1 MCLYLVFQNY
11 FICLI
16 ESISRYQLPDLTMNR
31 LNKNVLSKLPQ
42 DVILPRYNREQLA
55 PGIVH
60 LGIGAFHR
68 AHQAFYTEA
77 ALNQFGGNW
86 GIIGS
91 SLRSASV
98 RDQLVPQDCLYTLVE
113 RSGDGEKMQVIGAV
127 TDTLVGP
134 ENPPAL
140 VAAIAQPNIKIVSL
154 TITEKGYCHDPATG
168 NLNTSHPDIVHD
180 LQQLD
185 SPVSAIGFIVA
196 ALKHRFESHQKA
208 FTVMSCDNLPNNGEV
223 LEKVVLQFAREI
235 SPALADWIKANATFP
250 GTMIDRIV
258 PATTDDDRREIEAR
272 LGVRDEGMVVC
283 EPFSQWVVED
293 KFADGRPAWEKVGVL
308 LVKDVRVFEKIKLR
322 LLNGAHSTMAYTGY
336 LSGLHYI
343 SEVMEQ
349 PALVNLVK
357 TYMAREAGET
367 VSAPQ
372 GFDIEAYK
380 QQLLDRFSNK
390 ALKHRT
396 WQIAMDGSQKLPQ
409 RLLEPLREQL
419 AANGHIDILCLGVA
433 AWIRYVSG
441 VDEHGNAIEV
451 SDPLAEELRAAC
463 DAHQGNP
470 AGMVKAIVSIQK
482 VFGTDLIDQPRFIQ
496 ATTQWLERFYNQG
509 VLASIR
515 QSFL

>member
-1 MCLYLVFQNY
+1 
-11 FICLI
+11 
-16 ESISRYQLPDLTMNR
+16 MNR
-31 LNKNVLSKLPQ
+31 LNKNLLSQLPKDVALPTYEREKL
-42 DVILPRYNREQLA
+42 VA
-55 PGIVH
+55 GIVH

-77 ALNQFGGNW
+77 VLNQFGGDW

-113 RSGDGEKMQVIGAV
+113 RSGEGEKLQVIGAV

-134 ENPPAL
+134 ENPAAL
-140 VAAIAQPNIKIVSL
+140 VATIAQPTIKIVSL
-154 TITEKGYCHDPATG
+154 TVTEKGYCHDPATG
-168 NLNTSHPDIVHD
+168 NLNEAHPDIIHD
-180 LQQLD
+180 LQHLEA
-185 SPVSAIGFIVA
+185 PVSAIGFIVA
-196 ALKHRFESHQKA
+196 ALKQRFEKNQKA
-208 FTVMSCDNLPNNGEV
+208 FTALSCDNLPNNGEV
-223 LEKVVLQFAREI
+223 LEKVVLQFAQKI

-250 GTMIDRIV
+250 STMIDRIV
-258 PATTDDDRREIEAR
+258 PATTDDDRRDIENR
-272 LGVRDEGMVVC
+272 LGARDEGMVVC

-293 KFADGRPAWEKVGVL
+293 KFADGRPEWEKVGVL

-336 LSGLHYI
+336 LSGFQYI

-349 PALVNLVK
+349 PAFVKLVT

-367 VSAPQ
+367 VAAPA

-380 QQLLDRFSNK
+380 QQLRDRFSNK

-409 RLLEPLREQL
+409 RLLETLREQL
-419 AANGHIDILCLGVA
+419 KGNGNIDILCLGVA

-441 VDEHGNAIEV
+441 VDEQGQAIEV
-451 SDPLAEELRAAC
+451 SDPLAKELRAAC
-463 DAHQGNP
+463 DANQGNP
-470 AGMVKAIVSIQK
+470 AGMVKAVASIQK
-482 VFGTDLIDQPRFIQ
+482 VFGTDLIDEPRFIQ
-496 ATTQWLERFYNQG
+496 TTTQWLERFYSKG
-509 VLASIR
+509 VLVSIKE
-515 QSFL
+515 SFQ

>member
-1 MCLYLVFQNY
+1 
-11 FICLI
+11 
-16 ESISRYQLPDLTMNR
+16 MNR
-31 LNKNVLSKLPQ
+31 LNKNLLSQLPE
-42 DVILPRYNREQLA
+42 DVALPEYNRDQLVS
-55 PGIVH
+55 GIVH

-77 ALNQFGGNW
+77 VLNQFGGDW

-91 SLRSASV
+91 SLRSAGV

-113 RSGDGEKMQVIGAV
+113 RSGDGEKLQIIGAV

-134 ENPPAL
+134 ENPAAL
-140 VAAIAQPNIKIVSL
+140 VSIIAQPNIKIVSL
-154 TITEKGYCHDPATG
+154 TVTEKGYCHDPATG
-168 NLNTSHPDIVHD
+168 NLNEAHPDITHD
-180 LQQLD
+180 LQNPD
-185 SPVSAIGFIVA
+185 KPVSAIGFIVA
-196 ALKHRFESHQKA
+196 ALQQRYEKKQKA
-208 FTVMSCDNLPNNGEV
+208 FTVLSCDNLPNNGEV
-223 LEKVVLQFAREI
+223 LEKVVLQFAQKI
-235 SPALADWIKANATFP
+235 SPALAAWIKTHATFP
-250 GTMIDRIV
+250 STMIDRIV
-258 PATTDDDRREIEAR
+258 PATTDDDRRDIEAR

-293 KFADGRPAWEKVGVL
+293 KFADGRPGWEKVGVL

-336 LSGLHYI
+336 LSGFQYI

-349 PALVNLVK
+349 PAFVNLIK

-367 VSAPQ
+367 IIAPA

-380 QQLLDRFSNK
+380 QQLRDRFSNK

-409 RLLEPLREQL
+409 RLLETLREQL
-419 AANGHIDILCLGVA
+419 AGNGNVDILCLGVA

-441 VDEHGNAIEV
+441 VDEKGQAIEV
-451 SDPLAEELRAAC
+451 SDPLAPELRAAC
-463 DAHQGNP
+463 DANQGNP

-482 VFGTDLIDQPRFIQ
+482 VFGTDLINEPRFIQ
-496 ATTQWLERFYNQG
+496 TTTQWLERFYNKG
-509 VLASIR
+509 VLASI
-515 QSFL
+515 QKSFQ

>member
-1 MCLYLVFQNY
+1 
-11 FICLI
+11 
-16 ESISRYQLPDLTMNR
+16 MNR
-31 LNKNVLSKLPQ
+31 LNKNLLSQLPQ
-42 DVILPRYNREQLA
+42 DIALPKYNRNELI

-77 ALNQFGGNW
+77 VLNQSGGNW

-113 RSGDGEKMQVIGAV
+113 RSGDGEKLQIIGAV

-134 ENPPAL
+134 ENPAAL
-140 VAAIAQPNIKIVSL
+140 VSTIAQPTIKIVSL
-154 TITEKGYCHDPATG
+154 TVTEKGYCHDPATG
-168 NLNTSHPDIVHD
+168 NLNETHPDIIHD
-180 LQQLD
+180 LQNLEK
-185 SPVSAIGFIVA
+185 PVSAIGFIVA
-196 ALKHRFESHQKA
+196 ALKQRYENKQKA
-208 FTVMSCDNLPNNGEV
+208 FTALSCDNLPNNGEV
-223 LEKVVLQFAREI
+223 LEKVVLQFAQKI

-250 GTMIDRIV
+250 STMIDRIV
-258 PATTDDDRREIEAR
+258 PATTDDDRHDIEAR

-293 KFADGRPAWEKVGVL
+293 KFADGRPEWEKAGVL

-336 LSGLHYI
+336 LSGFQYI

-349 PALVNLVK
+349 PAFVNLVK

-367 VSAPQ
+367 VTAPA

-380 QQLLDRFSNK
+380 QQLRDRFSNK

-409 RLLEPLREQL
+409 RLLETLREQL
-419 AANGHIDILCLGVA
+419 AGNGNIDILCLGIA

-441 VDEHGNAIEV
+441 VDEQGQAIEV
-451 SDPLAEELRAAC
+451 SDPLAKELRAAC
-463 DAHQGNP
+463 DANSGNP
-470 AGMVKAIVSIQK
+470 AAMVKAIVGIQK
-482 VFGTDLIDQPRFIQ
+482 VFGTDLINEPRFVET
-496 ATTQWLERFYNQG
+496 TTQWLEKFYTKG
-509 VLASIR
+509 VLASI
-515 QSFL
+515 QESFQ

>member
-1 MCLYLVFQNY
+1 
-11 FICLI
+11 
-16 ESISRYQLPDLTMNR
+16 MNR
-31 LNKNVLSKLPQ
+31 LNKNLLSQLPK
-42 DVILPRYNREQLA
+42 DVALPKYNRDQLV

-77 ALNQFGGNW
+77 VLNELGGDW

-113 RSGDGEKMQVIGAV
+113 RSGEGEKLQVIGAV

-134 ENPPAL
+134 ENPAAL
-140 VAAIAQPNIKIVSL
+140 VAAMAQPTIKIVSL
-154 TITEKGYCHDPATG
+154 TVTEKGYCHDPATG
-168 NLNTSHPDIVHD
+168 NLNENHPDIIHD
-180 LQQLD
+180 VQNLD
-185 SPVSAIGFIVA
+185 RPVSAIGFIVA
-196 ALKHRFESHQKA
+196 ALKQRFEHKQKA
-208 FTVMSCDNLPNNGEV
+208 FTAVSCDNLPNNGEV
-223 LEKVVLQFAREI
+223 LEKVVLQFAQKI

-250 GTMIDRIV
+250 STMIDRIV
-258 PATTDDDRREIEAR
+258 PATTDDDRRDIEAR
-272 LGVRDEGMVVC
+272 LAINGESVRDEGMVVC

-308 LVKDVRVFEKIKLR
+308 MVKDVRVFEKIKLR

-336 LSGLHYI
+336 LSGFHYI
-343 SEVMEQ
+343 SEVMAQ
-349 PALVNLVK
+349 PAFENLVK

-367 VSAPQ
+367 IVAPD

-380 QQLLDRFSNK
+380 QQLRERFANK

-409 RLLEPLREQL
+409 RLLETLREQL
-419 AANGHIDILCLGVA
+419 KTHGHIDILCLGVA

-441 VDEHGNAIEV
+441 VDEQGAAIDV
-451 SDPLAEELRAAC
+451 SDPIAKELRAAC
-463 DAHQGNP
+463 DNHPGNP
-470 AGMVKAIVSIQK
+470 AGMVNAIVSIQK
-482 VFGTDLIDQPRFIQ
+482 VFGTDLIDEPHFIQ
-496 ATTQWLERFYNQG
+496 TTTQWLESFYRQG
-509 VLASIR
+509 VLASIQER
-515 QSFL
+515 FL

>member
-1 MCLYLVFQNY
+1 
-11 FICLI
+11 
-16 ESISRYQLPDLTMNR
+16 MNR
-31 LNKNVLSKLPQ
+31 LNKNLLSQLPKDVALPTYEREKL
-42 DVILPRYNREQLA
+42 VA
-55 PGIVH
+55 GIVH

-77 ALNQFGGNW
+77 VLNQFGGDW

-113 RSGDGEKMQVIGAV
+113 RSGEGEKLQIIGAV

-134 ENPPAL
+134 KNPAAL
-140 VAAIAQPNIKIVSL
+140 VATIAQPTIKIVSL
-154 TITEKGYCHDPATG
+154 TVTEKGYCHDPATG
-168 NLNTSHPDIVHD
+168 NLNETHPDIIHD
-180 LQQLD
+180 LQHLEA
-185 SPVSAIGFIVA
+185 PVSAIGFIVA
-196 ALKHRFESHQKA
+196 ALKQRFEKNQKA
-208 FTVMSCDNLPNNGEV
+208 FTALSCDNLPNNGEV
-223 LEKVVLQFAREI
+223 LEKVVLQFAQKI

-250 GTMIDRIV
+250 STMIDRIV
-258 PATTDDDRREIEAR
+258 PATTDDDRRDIENR
-272 LGVRDEGMVVC
+272 LGARDEGMVVC

-293 KFADGRPAWEKVGVL
+293 KFADGRPEWEKVGVL

-336 LSGLHYI
+336 LSGFQYI

-349 PALVNLVK
+349 PAFVKLVT

-367 VSAPQ
+367 VAAPA

-380 QQLLDRFSNK
+380 QQLRDRFSNK

-409 RLLEPLREQL
+409 RLLETLREQL
-419 AANGHIDILCLGVA
+419 KGNGNIDILCLGVA

-441 VDEHGNAIEV
+441 VDEQGQAIEV
-451 SDPLAEELRAAC
+451 SDPLAKELRAAC
-463 DAHQGNP
+463 DANQGNP
-470 AGMVKAIVSIQK
+470 AGMVKAVASIQK
-482 VFGTDLIDQPRFIQ
+482 VFGTDLIDEPRFIQ
-496 ATTQWLERFYNQG
+496 TTTQWLERFYSKG
-509 VLASIR
+509 VLVSIKE
-515 QSFL
+515 SFQ